1 MPNPISDLILVAL
14 GKAGMNQTELAEKT
28 NYSRTLLSQI
38 ICGRKRLTMKAAYKI
53 QEVLP
58 GFKAKKAM
66 RLLIDEFEKDLKNHE
81 PKTN

>member
-14 GKAGMNQTELAEKT
+14 GKAGMTQTELAEKT
-28 NYSRTLLSQI
+28 NYSRTLLNRI
-38 ICGRKRLTMKAAYKI
+38 ICGKQTISMSVAYKI

-81 PKTN
+81 LKTN